1 MQKIH
6 KRCVQYMRYAVCSC
20 MLTRSITRVAALCDS
35 PGFVH
40 YTHPGCRV
48 HYTRICMS
56 GAHCIVG
63 EGVAGGPR
71 GEGQYASACWLQTSN
86 WVFNPVQ
93 HFPCCEALLRQPDR
107 CQTGF
112 RARIECHRARD
123 WSRTRRVNFPQWS
136 LKCFKMLTEPS
147 LGPNWQIWLRL
158 SIARSAAVWESL
170 IRLAHVF
177 STSKVAAHVPGLSQL
192 PSAAVFM

>member
-1 MQKIH
+1 
-6 KRCVQYMRYAVCSC
+6 MRYAVCSC

-56 GAHCIVG
+56 GAHCIGG

-93 HFPCCEALLRQPDR
+93 HFPCCEALLRQPDW

-112 RARIECHRARD
+112 RARIECHRAGID
-123 WSRTRRVNFPQWS
+123 LAKRVNFPQWS
-136 LKCFKMLTEPS
+136 LKCWLPP
-147 LGPNWQIWLRL
+147 LDPNWQIWFNATLG
-158 SIARSAAVWESL
+158 SCRSSD
-170 IRLAHVF
+170 
-177 STSKVAAHVPGLSQL
+177 QL
-192 PSAAVFM
+192 QFRKS